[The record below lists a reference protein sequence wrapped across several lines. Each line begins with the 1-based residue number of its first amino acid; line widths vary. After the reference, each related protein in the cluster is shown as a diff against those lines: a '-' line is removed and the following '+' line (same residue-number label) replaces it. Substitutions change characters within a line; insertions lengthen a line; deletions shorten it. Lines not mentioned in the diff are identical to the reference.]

1 MILPALKKRL
11 LKAIIPGSLRR
22 KHSFPRPEV
31 CVEPTGMSE
40 TEKGWAIPLV
50 HRISA
55 VDFINL
61 LFLLILV
68 LLFLAAFPDTPY
80 RIHLLLIYPALFAAL
95 LLVAWLR
102 RRCRSARMTKVLMI
116 VYPVI
121 FLFAVFETFFMLLP
135 YFNESRYDEA
145 MASLDFSVFQVH
157 PTAWLEG
164 FAAPPL
170 TELMYLLYLFY
181 FPLPLFI
188 LLWLYGKSR
197 WLDLERAMFAYLFT
211 YYGAYVV
218 YFFVPVAGP
227 RYHLAEMH
235 WGSLEGLV
243 FSEPIQRLI
252 DVLEPNKLDCFPSLH
267 AAITLLTLLVMNRY
281 HKKMFYAFLPLGA
294 GITLSLVYCR
304 YHYVVDVGAG
314 MIWAAVCYFTAG
326 GLYDKI
332 GKGFARHFGCAST

>member
-1 MILPALKKRL
+1 MILPALKKDQSE
-11 LKAIIPGSLRR
+11 AIILGSLRR
-22 KHSFPRPEV
+22 NHCFPGPEV
-31 CVEPTGMSE
+31 CVEPTVMSE
-40 TEKGWAIPLV
+40 TEKGWTIPLV

-68 LLFLAAFPDTPY
+68 LLFLAAFSDTPY
-80 RIHLLLIYPALFAAL
+80 RIHLLLIYPALFGAL
-95 LLVAWLR
+95 FLMVWLR
-102 RRCRSARMTKVLMI
+102 RCVRNARMTKVLMI

-135 YFNESRYDEA
+135 YFNESRYDEG
-145 MASLDFSVFQVH
+145 MASIDFSIFHVH

-170 TELMYLLYLFY
+170 TEMMYLLYLFY

-188 LLWLYGKSR
+188 LLRLYRKSR
-197 WLDLERAMFAYLFT
+197 WLDLERSMFVYLFT
-211 YYGAYVV
+211 YYGAYIV
-218 YFFVPVAGP
+218 YFFLPVAGP
-227 RYHLAEMH
+227 RYHLTELHA
-235 WGSLEGLV
+235 GKLEGLV
-243 FSEPIQRLI
+243 FSEPIRRLI

-267 AAITLLTLLVMNRY
+267 AAITLLTLLIMNRY
-281 HKKMFYAFLPLGA
+281 YKKMFFAFLPVGA

-304 YHYVVDVGAG
+304 YHYVVDVAAG
-314 MIWAAVCYFTAG
+314 IIWAAVCYFVAG
-326 GLYDKI
+326 GLYDRI